1 MSDFQKAR
9 LRALELQKQ
18 KDVALL
24 KEREAKAQREKQLAQ
39 EAEEKRRRVEAL
51 QKEARRLELI
61 NAHEALKAKQSRP
74 WGTPTPAS
82 VPVMTKQDDY
92 DPFAEDIFIPSKSA
106 AAFKASIHSK
116 PKSST
121 TKTPSRLK
129 SESGPQPRTKSSKA
143 SKEQFDE
150 LSLSR
155 KERAARAFLIKAKR
169 STGDSIRALVDG
181 MDSSGNSIH
190 KPIPTTSS
198 SRPKPLPT
206 TTKKTEIDG
215 LQKLCP
221 DREIRDRRTVD
232 EIHRDIKARKTGSSS
247 SITVDTS
254 RERTESRSASPVK
267 TKSKIIIPSTSKS
280 NLSPTISKNTSSLGN
295 LNRQSQNDGEM
306 KKASSRSISP
316 PKTKLRI
323 PIPTSA
329 RPLSPDL
336 KPVKRQRS
344 SATDSE
350 TSESDSEDEE
360 EDYGKRRRISNHSQK
375 GVQLPSRDV
384 ISSEIQAIFRR
395 PGRTPKPVYEDEDS
409 GSDMEA
415 GFEDLEREERR
426 AARIA
431 RLEDEQEERKEK
443 ERREAKLRAKR
454 ERQRV

>member
-74 WGTPTPAS
+74 WGTPTPVSA
-82 VPVMTKQDDY
+82 PVMTKQDDY
-92 DPFAEDIFIPSKSA
+92 DPFAEDVFIPSKSA

-121 TKTPSRLK
+121 TKLPSRLK

-215 LQKLCP
+215 LQKLCA

-247 SITVDTS
+247 GATMETS
-254 RERTESRSASPVK
+254 RSRTESRSVSP
-267 TKSKIIIPSTSKS
+267 
-280 NLSPTISKNTSSLGN
+280 
-295 LNRQSQNDGEM
+295 M

-336 KPVKRQRS
+336 KPIKRQRS
-344 SATDSE
+344 SAADSE

-360 EDYGKRRRISNHSQK
+360 EDSGKRRRISNHSPK
-375 GVQLPSRDV
+375 GIQLPSRDV

-431 RLEDEQEERKEK
+431 RLEDEQEERKER
-443 ERREAKLRAKR
+443 ERREAKLRVKR
-454 ERQRV
+454 ERERV